1 MSSIHTQASNFL
13 GFMKTGVDNRTG
25 QFTLAVSLPLPP
37 ANQLS
42 GPALSVTLAFSVLGS
57 SINKGYGLGWTI
69 GLSELDRNT
78 LRLASG
84 EQYAIDQDASTFAP
98 DTPLTFTDQK
108 LPTLR
113 VTPQHNGDF
122 RVDKKSGE
130 CEILREQEDSGRY
143 LVEEMHSPEG
153 HRLFIDWA
161 PYGNDGHF
169 ILQRIRDE
177 QRALLNVDQLEDE
190 THLIVNPDTPQ
201 ALKLRLALS
210 NDRLSEIHVPGIQR
224 PFAIEYDD
232 LLLDNGAR
240 LLLPTTVH
248 SPLGAH
254 DIVKWATGADGHQ
267 LPANAPFSHLPR
279 VESWTHSAGT
289 PDTERMHHYRWVGTA
304 NFLGFGSAQA
314 FSWEHG
320 RDNLYQ
326 VESDYQ
332 YEVVETVSDAQGT
345 PLDTITR
352 TWNRFHLPLLE
363 SSRRGDCEISTH
375 TRYGIDPGK
384 TWEEQSSTCQLPHQV
399 STTYTDHRRPGA
411 IRTETTLYQ
420 YDNYGNITQV
430 DYPTGICEINCY
442 YPAAG
447 GEGCPADPLGM
458 VRFVRKKT
466 IRPAKADGSAPVLSS
481 TYTYAPL
488 PSRVV
493 DAPAHIVV
501 EREQLLDELDSRTL
515 EETRHTYFHK
525 PHICYGRIQRSVTTL
540 NDKSTA
546 TEYHYGQANGE
557 LLLRTTVIGFEN
569 DDVNR
574 STHDSAQSLL
584 TGQTTWERSESG
596 ALTRYEYD
604 QIGRIVR
611 TLNSADSP
619 YQTQRLVR
627 YHLGDAL
634 AVNLQGSSVLPPMM
648 IELVEV
654 TGQRQRLWLDGD
666 GRTRRIELE
675 DLDNEP
681 GRFLEIMHC
690 QFDALGRQIRR
701 TTQDWL
707 SKDSPG
713 PLSLTTNIA
722 FDDWGQTALTIDAH
736 GIHAHTLHDPIT
748 RRCEQWQAAGGLCS
762 PRTVTLKNLAGSP
775 IEQQHYDCNNN
786 LARTLKWVRDGLD
799 RVVEERLSVPNMS
812 TTVTRYRYDHYSRV
826 IEKVLEDGT
835 TLAWHFAP
843 HSDGQHPELITT
855 TAPAQEEQA

>member
-326 VESDYQ
+326 VESDCAGHAPGYHHPHL
-332 YEVVETVSDAQGT
+332 E
-345 PLDTITR
+345 PL
-352 TWNRFHLPLLE
+352 
-363 SSRRGDCEISTH
+363 SSAP
-375 TRYGIDPGK
+375 PGK
-384 TWEEQSSTCQLPHQV
+384 LET
-399 STTYTDHRRPGA
+399 RRLRDQHAYPLWYRSWQNLGGA
-411 IRTETTLYQ
+411 IQ
-420 YDNYGNITQV
+420 YL
-430 DYPTGICEINCY
+430 
-442 YPAAG
+442 PA
-447 GEGCPADPLGM
+447 P
-458 VRFVRKKT
+458 
-466 IRPAKADGSAPVLSS
+466 
-481 TYTYAPL
+481 
-488 PSRVV
+488 PSG
-493 DAPAHIVV
+493 
-501 EREQLLDELDSRTL
+501 LDHL
-515 EETRHTYFHK
+515 HG
-525 PHICYGRIQRSVTTL
+525 P
-540 NDKSTA
+540 
-546 TEYHYGQANGE
+546 
-557 LLLRTTVIGFEN
+557 
-569 DDVNR
+569 
-574 STHDSAQSLL
+574 
-584 TGQTTWERSESG
+584 
-596 ALTRYEYD
+596 
-604 QIGRIVR
+604 
-611 TLNSADSP
+611 SP
-619 YQTQRLVR
+619 
-627 YHLGDAL
+627 
-634 AVNLQGSSVLPPMM
+634 P
-648 IELVEV
+648 
-654 TGQRQRLWLDGD
+654 
-666 GRTRRIELE
+666 
-675 DLDNEP
+675 
-681 GRFLEIMHC
+681 
-690 QFDALGRQIRR
+690 
-701 TTQDWL
+701 
-707 SKDSPG
+707 
-713 PLSLTTNIA
+713 
-722 FDDWGQTALTIDAH
+722 WGH
-736 GIHAHTLHDPIT
+736 SH
-748 RRCEQWQAAGGLCS
+748 R
-762 PRTVTLKNLAGSP
+762 N
-775 IEQQHYDCNNN
+775 
-786 LARTLKWVRDGLD
+786 DGL
-799 RVVEERLSVPNMS
+799 SV
-812 TTVTRYRYDHYSRV
+812 R
-826 IEKVLEDGT
+826 
-835 TLAWHFAP
+835 
-843 HSDGQHPELITT
+843 
-855 TAPAQEEQA
+855 